1 MHDLHQIYLKA
12 RATLKREMKEL
23 LLKDK
28 FKSVDKWYREFEDGK
43 FGETLLK
50 LLLRIRKMVDAKSDV
65 GKILTMIHH
74 YNEKMNTLNSEI
86 DSYEDPNAI
95 LHKYSELIRIT
106 SKILKKIA
114 TLKDDEHCMK
124 RPFVLRDIRYD
135 VCDDLL
141 YNQIKKLRVRILK
154 NYPLL
159 EQCQEL

>member
-1 MHDLHQIYLKA
+1 
-12 RATLKREMKEL
+12 
-23 LLKDK
+23 
-28 FKSVDKWYREFEDGK
+28 VDKWYREFEDGK

-50 LLLRIRKMVDAKSDV
+50 LLLRIRKMVDAKSEV

-74 YNEKMNTLNSEI
+74 YNEKMNILNSEI